1 LFSSRIES
9 AAARFGIRV
18 NVMSNLDELLEE
30 IRQITPRVVLV
41 NLDAMEGK
49 LATMEGVAKNTSHK
63 VVGYYSHVNRG
74 LAEEARRIGIS
85 LVLSRGAFASKL
97 EGILREFCSS

>member
-9 AAARFGIRV
+9 AAARVGVRV
-18 NVMSNLDELLEE
+18 KVMSNLADFLEE
-30 IRQITPRVVLV
+30 TRQITRRVVLV
-41 NLDAMEGK
+41 NLDATEGK
-49 LATMEGVAKNTSHK
+49 LATLEGVGKNASCK
-63 VVGYYSHVNRG
+63 VVGYYSHVNSG

-85 LVLSRGAFASKL
+85 VVLSRGAFANKL